1 MRTRI
6 LLIGVLSL
14 AAAGAAWWY
23 ANQQFDRLV
32 LTMSVV
38 VPAQSIPPYTLIGPD
53 MLTTKDVPR
62 TLASEPIYAEA
73 AQVAGKISTVP
84 LAPGM
89 LLYQSFAVPPEQFRL
104 VSDPSLEVVAFPVSP
119 SAAVGGE
126 VRAGQRINI
135 YRAVVD
141 PSRFTALAQAQQGL
155 LDPVN
160 LLAVNAAA
168 VETLAGDVLVVAVQS
183 GQGQRITESGSDAGS
198 GSQPQPLQIITVAV
212 SPATAAKIVRLVAEG
227 KASVELWVSLAPLAG
242 TIPTQ

>member
-6 LLIGVLSL
+6 FLIGVVSL
-14 AAAGAAWWY
+14 AAAVAAWWY

-32 LTMSVV
+32 LTMTVV
-38 VPAQSIPPYTLIGPD
+38 VPAQAIPPYTLIGPD

-62 TLASEPIYAEA
+62 TLASEPIYTEA

-89 LLYQSFAVPPEQFRL
+89 LLYQAFAVPPEQFRL

-160 LLAVNAAA
+160 LLAASAAA

-183 GQGQRITESGSDAGS
+183 GQGQRLVNAGSDGS
-198 GSQPQPLQIITVAV
+198 GTQPQPLQIITVAV
-212 SPATAAKIVRLVAEG
+212 SPATAAKIVQLVAEG

-242 TIPTQ
+242 VIPTQ